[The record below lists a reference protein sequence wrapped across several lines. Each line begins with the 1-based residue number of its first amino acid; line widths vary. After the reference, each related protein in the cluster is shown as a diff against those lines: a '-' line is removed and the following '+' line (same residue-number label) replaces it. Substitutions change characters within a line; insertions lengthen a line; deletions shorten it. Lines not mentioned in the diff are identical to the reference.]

1 MVQFLNISRSG
12 IKRFFI
18 RYFLFLSVK
27 CYAFSLF
34 PFWKPLSPSPSPCI
48 PTHPFPIPY
57 IGIPLHWVSSI
68 LRTKGLFSHDGQQG
82 HPLLH
87 MQLEPWVPPFVFFG
101 WWFNPWELWEYCL
114 VHSVLKSM
122 GLQSPL
128 VLSLDPHIK
137 CLFKYYLFH
146 VYEYTVAL
154 FRHTTRR
161 HLISWSHYRSLRPGW
176 HPPVAFEL
184 IL

>member
-1 MVQFLNISRSG
+1 MFFL
-12 IKRFFI
+12 
-18 RYFLFLSVK
+18 RYFLYLSFKCCLSPFLVSPLKIPYPLLPLHAYQPTHSQFPIQVFP
-27 CYAFSLF
+27 YTGYPAFSGPRAS
-34 PFWKPLSPSPSPCI
+34 PFI
-48 PTHPFPIPY
+48 D
-57 IGIPLHWVSSI
+57 V
-68 LRTKGLFSHDGQQG
+68 QQG

-137 CLFKYYLFH
+137 CFFFKILF
-146 VYEYTVAL
+146 
-154 FRHTTRR
+154 
-161 HLISWSHYRSLRPGW
+161 ISCIWVHCSCL
-176 HPPVAFEL
+176 
-184 IL
+184 